1 MTAEQIVLQT
11 TDERMGLTRATMQ
24 VLDNWGL
31 DAAQMHALLAMP
43 ETVRKRAFNG
53 FRNQTPF
60 PADPVVEKRAGYV
73 LRIAEALRT
82 SFPTNPKMGGRWL
95 RQGHRRFGNQ
105 SPLSVMLQGEDGLVA
120 ILAQVDCTFA
130 WDQSGSRAH

>member
-1 MTAEQIVLQT
+1 MYLQAIELENPEQ
-11 TDERMGLTRATMQ
+11 RMSFTRATMQ

-31 DAAQMHALLAMP
+31 EAAQMHALLAMP
-43 ETVRKRAFNG
+43 STVRTRAFNS
-53 FRNQTPF
+53 FRQETPF
-60 PADPVVEKRAGYV
+60 PADPVVEKRAGYI

-82 SFPTNPKMGGRWL
+82 TFPTSPKMGGRWL

-105 SPLSVMLQGEDGLVA
+105 SPLSVMMQGEDGLVA

-130 WDQSGSRAH
+130 WDQSGSKVV

>member
-1 MTAEQIVLQT
+1 MSEQSITLENSE
-11 TDERMGLTRATMQ
+11 ERMSFTRATMQ

-31 DAAQMHALLAMP
+31 EAQQMHALLAMP
-43 ETVRKRAFNG
+43 TTVRTRAFKS
-53 FRNQTPF
+53 FRNETPF
-60 PADPVVEKRAGYV
+60 PQDPAVDKRAGYV

-82 SFPTNPKMGGRWL
+82 SFPTNPKMGGRWI

-130 WDQSGSRAH
+130 WDQSGSKAV